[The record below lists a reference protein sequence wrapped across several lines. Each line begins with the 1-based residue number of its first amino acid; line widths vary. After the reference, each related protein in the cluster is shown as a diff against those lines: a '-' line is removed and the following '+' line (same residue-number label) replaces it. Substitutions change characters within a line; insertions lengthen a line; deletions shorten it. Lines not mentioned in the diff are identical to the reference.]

1 MSRKMINHG
10 IAIIG
15 IAIVA
20 FLSIAS
26 GASAPAAKTAY
37 PTGTE
42 LYPAVYG
49 TFSQLYP
56 NARYLNIDFYNNS
69 YTLTGI
75 TGMALTTPL
84 SYDMTIRLT
93 PNGELDISYSNLYM
107 KDSKTGRWGKSEAF
121 GMYDYNKA
129 VSTITEK
136 MLAIAND
143 KEEFERQEKAAMADI
158 KFIFTIMK
166 DFTGLAFGEFIEK
179 YAKGSVF
186 NISGPISDVKESGKE
201 INGTTY
207 KYLVTLTQKLSN
219 ENSDYYSSS
228 LLSDYVYCRLYTNE
242 DSVIRLSKTSV
253 LTVKGTL
260 IGASQGGIVGASLYL
275 DMVEV
280 K

>member
-1 MSRKMINHG
+1 MINHG

-15 IAIVA
+15 IAIAA
-20 FLSIAS
+20 FLSVAS
-26 GASAPAAKTAY
+26 GASAPAAKPAY
-37 PTGTE
+37 PSGTE

-56 NARYLNIDFYNNS
+56 NARYLDINFYNNS

-75 TGMALTTPL
+75 TGLALTTPI
-84 SYDMTIRLT
+84 SYDMTVRLT
-93 PNGELDISYSNLYM
+93 PTGEIDISYANIYQ
-107 KDSKTGRWGKSEAF
+107 KDTSTGRWGKAEAF
-121 GMYDYNKA
+121 GLYNYNKA
-129 VSTITEK
+129 VSDITEK

-143 KEEFERQEKAAMADI
+143 QAEFGRQEKAAMADI
-158 KFIFTIMK
+158 KFIFAVMK

-186 NISGPISDVKESGKE
+186 NISGPISDVKESGRE
-201 INGTTY
+201 IDGTTY
-207 KYLVTLTQKLSN
+207 KYLVTLTEKLSG
-219 ENSDYYSSS
+219 ENSDYYFSS

-253 LTVKGTL
+253 LTVKGSL
-260 IGASQGGIVGASLYL
+260 IGASQGGVVGASLYL
-275 DMVEV
+275 DLVEV

>member
-56 NARYLNIDFYNNS
+56 NARYLDINFYNNS

-93 PNGELDISYSNLYM
+93 PNGELDISYSNIYM
-107 KDSKTGRWGKSEAF
+107 KDSSGRWSKAEAF
-121 GMYDYNKA
+121 GMYNYNKA
-129 VSTITEK
+129 VNDITEK
-136 MLAIAND
+136 MLSIAND
-143 KEEFERQEKAAMADI
+143 KTEFERQERAAMADI
-158 KFIFTIMK
+158 KFVFTIMK

-186 NISGPISDVKESGKE
+186 NISGPISDVKESGKA

-219 ENSDYYSSS
+219 ENSDNYFSS

-275 DMVEV
+275 DLVEV
-280 K
+280 N